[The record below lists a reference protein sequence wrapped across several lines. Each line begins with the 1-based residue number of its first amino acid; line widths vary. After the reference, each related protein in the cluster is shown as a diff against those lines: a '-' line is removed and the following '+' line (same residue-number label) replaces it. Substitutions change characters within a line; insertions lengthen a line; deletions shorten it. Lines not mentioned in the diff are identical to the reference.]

1 MNIKANKE
9 KKELV
14 IKMIK
19 EIAEFTRNLEKSKD
33 IQPDISTSKI
43 ILQGFLKTAFDFEPL
58 IRFVDDRLHK
68 AKGAKS
74 IAFWASLV
82 KIIKKYFE
90 EANQL
95 K

>member
-1 MNIKANKE
+1 MNIKANEE

-19 EIAEFTRNLEKSKD
+19 EIAEFTRNLEKAKD
-33 IQPDISTSKI
+33 IQSDIDTSKV

-58 IRFVDDRLHK
+58 IRFVDDKLHK
-68 AKGAKS
+68 AKGVKS

-82 KIIKKYFE
+82 KIIRKYFD